1 MRRPERVADM
11 LREEVS
17 QIVGFE
23 LDDPRLT
30 MVTVTDVR
38 VADNLRDARVF
49 VTVLGTEE
57 EAISAL
63 VALHRAA
70 PYVRRQLGVALGLRH
85 TPEIHFVRD
94 TLEERGTR
102 VDELLA
108 QIEKPWEQE
117 AASTTTT
124 EPPLPI
130 STTTG
135 EDSARKISEKEERGE
150 TQRIDE

>member
-1 MRRPERVADM
+1 M

-57 EAISAL
+57 EAVAAL
-63 VALHRAA
+63 VALRRAA

-94 TLEERGTR
+94 TIEERGAR
-102 VDELLA
+102 IDELLA
-108 QIEKPWEQE
+108 HIDKPWEQE
-117 AASTTTT
+117 AVSTAA
-124 EPPLPI
+124 EPPTSI
-130 STTTG
+130 ANTSD
-135 EDSARKISEKEERGE
+135 EDTARKISEREESEE
-150 TQRIDE
+150 TQSIDEGKNSFQF

>member
-1 MRRPERVADM
+1 M

-57 EAISAL
+57 EAIAAL

-94 TLEERGTR
+94 TIEERGAR

-108 QIEKPWEQE
+108 QIDKPWEQE
-117 AASTTTT
+117 ASSIVAELSTPTATA
-124 EPPLPI
+124 I
-130 STTTG
+130 ID
-135 EDSARKISEKEERGE
+135 EDPALKISDKDERGE
-150 TQRIDE
+150 TQSIDER

>member
-94 TLEERGTR
+94 TIEERGTR

-135 EDSARKISEKEERGE
+135 EDSTRKISDKEERGE
-150 TQRIDE
+150 T